1 MTYRGYPINILKMDI
16 QRLIADFKDL
26 GFTLYLEGEKLRY
39 KSFSLIAPP
48 KEKALPLLE
57 ILKRNRETVIAYLR
71 QKAKTPEL
79 AYKIYSEILDA
90 CLWVVEMPEAAQR
103 LRQQGLTEP
112 IYTASEIAELKMLP
126 KDDKR
131 KKALSCIH
139 GIKAVFAGD
148 TEIQSKGG
156 D

>member
-26 GFTLYLEGEKLRY
+26 GFTLYLEGEKLCY

-90 CLWVVEMPEAAQR
+90 CLWVVEMPEAVQK
-103 LRQQGLTEP
+103 LRQQGVTEP
-112 IYTASEIAELKMLP
+112 VYTRAEIVELKKLP
-126 KDDKR
+126 KDDKGR
-131 KKALSCIH
+131 QALSCIH
-139 GIKAVFAGD
+139 RVKVVFASD
-148 TEIQSKGG
+148 TKIEAIKT
-156 D
+156 